1 MTVNFPVTHDRR
13 CVSVPLAHSNP
24 GLANHHAERV
34 RHYPPLA
41 KLRWRLQALDPCNLG
56 AASPTSQKMEDEEKK
71 EKKKKWTN
79 VRLIRTF
86 SPKPWKSCNSHFLGR
101 ADLSIDPLSGGQWH
115 SEIQWT
121 G

>member
-71 EKKKKWTN
+71 EKKK
-79 VRLIRTF
+79 R
-86 SPKPWKSCNSHFLGR
+86 
-101 ADLSIDPLSGGQWH
+101 SGQ
-115 SEIQWT
+115 T
-121 G
+121 